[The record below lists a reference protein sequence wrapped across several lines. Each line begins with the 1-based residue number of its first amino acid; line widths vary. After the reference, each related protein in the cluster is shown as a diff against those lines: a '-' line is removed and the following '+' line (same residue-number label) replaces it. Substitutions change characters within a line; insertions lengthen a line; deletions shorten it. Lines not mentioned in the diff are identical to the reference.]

1 MSKKANKKEVNPLLK
16 DLNIQKMTSSQVEE
30 EIAKNQKLM
39 DDFISQSKYPD
50 EEKCNEKI
58 EALKKILKQ
67 KKIKEVNKRHIAEKE
82 NLKSDEYSDVNN
94 LNFLWSKK
102 FEELQARSQAALD
115 ELKKNQES
123 EYQKLFSQYQEDQT
137 EVKPSSMFLKLQK
150 EEEGLVKLRKF
161 KEAEIIRK
169 KKEAQRKLDMNKSG
183 KNKENTFR
191 CLEKK
196 LKQKHTNEL
205 LYLQSKFQAEYDE
218 LNNEKQ
224 REIEFINKKYSV
236 KNKDFV
242 KQQKRESNIV
252 SNKNYGKRIANLH
265 KDYEQKFV
273 MGRKEYAPQQPMK
286 KIEQI
291 YAEVKDSKIED
302 IPLESND
309 NLNLNMGKKEGTS
322 ESKNLNED
330 NGGNHLYDE
339 ENHDG
344 GDTEYNQHQQS
355 ENMNDE
361 GFESNGN
368 EENEM

>member
-1 MSKKANKKEVNPLLK
+1 MSKKVNKREVNLVLK
-16 DLNIQKMTSSQVEE
+16 DLNIQKMTSNQVQE
-30 EIAKNQKLM
+30 EITKNQKLM
-39 DDFISQSKYPD
+39 NDFISRSKYP
-50 EEKCNEKI
+50 EAENCNEKI
-58 EALKKILKQ
+58 EALKKVLKQ
-67 KKIKEVNKRHIAEKE
+67 KKIKETNQRHNAEKE
-82 NLKSDEYSDVNN
+82 NLKIDEYSDVNN

-102 FEELQARSQAALD
+102 FEELQSRSQAALD
-115 ELKKNQES
+115 ELKKNQEL
-123 EYQKLFSQYQEDQT
+123 EYQKLFSQYQEDQSD
-137 EVKPSSMFLKLQK
+137 VKPSSMFLKLQK

-224 REIEFINKKYSV
+224 REMEFINKKYSA
-236 KNKDFV
+236 KNKDLV
-242 KQQKRESNIV
+242 KQQKREYNIN

-265 KDYEQKFV
+265 NDYEQKFV
-273 MGRKEYAPQQPMK
+273 LGRKEYAPQQQAK
-286 KIEQI
+286 KLDQI

-302 IPLESND
+302 IPLENND
-309 NLNLNMGKKEGTS
+309 NFDIGKKGNTIDP
-322 ESKNLNED
+322 KNLNED
-330 NGGNHLYDE
+330 NGGNHLYEE

-344 GDTEYNQHQQS
+344 EDIEYNQHQQS

-361 GFESNGN
+361 GLESNGN